1 MLWYIIAFV
10 LGGWLGVF
18 IMAALVAASRSD
30 EDGHP

>member
-10 LGGWLGVF
+10 LGGWFGVLV
-18 IMAALVAASRSD
+18 MATLVASSRSD